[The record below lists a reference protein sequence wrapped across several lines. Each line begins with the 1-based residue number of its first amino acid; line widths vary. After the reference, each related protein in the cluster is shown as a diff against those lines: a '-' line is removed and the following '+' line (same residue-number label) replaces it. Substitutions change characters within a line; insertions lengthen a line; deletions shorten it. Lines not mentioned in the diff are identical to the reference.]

1 MLQLL
6 ADRSPR
12 ADGWRRPLRWWS
24 DHQRCD
30 GDATASTYDD
40 KLSPDRCRARLT
52 PSSTPS
58 VRHPT
63 SCPSVRPPNNTI
75 WSPTPDAHSA
85 TRKSGHSN
93 GARRADRI
101 AACCPPPLVT
111 HTHTHPFNCPLSGTT
126 RVSRYQKGKTNLDF
140 TEAIRDSEWQWHQ
153 LGGMQVHTLTH
164 RQTD

>member
-1 MLQLL
+1 MLGLGLGLVLGLFSALL
-6 ADRSPR
+6 DMFRTRSPTF
-12 ADGWRRPLRWWS
+12 DGLQRRNNSHGLSCCNCWRIGVRGRTVGAGLCVGGPTTS
-24 DHQRCD
+24 
-30 GDATASTYDD
+30 DATASTYDD

-101 AACCPPPLVT
+101 AACCPPLLVT
-111 HTHTHPFNCPLSGTT
+111 HTHTHTP
-126 RVSRYQKGKTNLDF
+126 V
-140 TEAIRDSEWQWHQ
+140 
-153 LGGMQVHTLTH
+153 
-164 RQTD
+164 